1 MTKIFLEG
9 LLVKSE
15 KDLHSQLALAL
26 EFPSYYGKNLDAL
39 WDCLSDYAISLKG
52 QSVDLV
58 IRNSDHVRKT
68 VGPDYLEK
76 VIACFTEARDEW
88 HAQISITLE

>member
-1 MTKIFLEG
+1 MTKIFIEG
-9 LLVKSE
+9 LLVTSE

-39 WDCLSDYAISLKG
+39 WDCLSDYVISLKG

-58 IRNSDHVRKT
+58 IKDSDNVKKT
-68 VGPDYLEK
+68 VGSDYLEK
-76 VIACFTEARDEW
+76 VIACFIEARDELD
-88 HAQISITLE
+88 AQITITLE